1 MSNGKI
7 TAAYFYL
14 DPVLTVQMIVKSVQ
28 KREKS
33 MCSKTLF
40 PSPQLGKRYNKE
52 MGGVDLMDQFTYT
65 YCLDRSS
72 KTRRYL
78 CLFFNLWVKALVNTY
93 IVYGKLTQKKLSQR
107 NFQVIGAKSLIGN

>member
-14 DPVLTVQMIVKSVQ
+14 DPILTVQMIVKSVQ
-28 KREKS
+28 KRQKS

-40 PSPQLGKRYNKE
+40 PSPQLEKRHNKE
-52 MGGVDLMDQFTYT
+52 MGGVNIMDQLTYT
-65 YCLDRSS
+65 YCLDRRS

-78 CLFFNLWVKALVNTY
+78 CLSFNLWVKALVNTY